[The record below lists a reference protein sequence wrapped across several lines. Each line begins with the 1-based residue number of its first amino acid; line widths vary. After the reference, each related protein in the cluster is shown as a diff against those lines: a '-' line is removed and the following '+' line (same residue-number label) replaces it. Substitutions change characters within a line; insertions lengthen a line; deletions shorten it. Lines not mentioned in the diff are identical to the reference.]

1 MTEQI
6 KCVKREISMRE
17 RVYPRFVK
25 KGKMTQDEADREI
38 ATMKAVLDTLNEKSE
53 PTLIG
58 GQNGRT
64 RKILYN
70 KHFG

>member
-1 MTEQI
+1 MKVSMTEQI

-38 ATMKAVLDTLNEKSE
+38 AAMKAVLDTLNEKSE
-53 PTLIG
+53 PTFL
-58 GQNGRT
+58 
-64 RKILYN
+64 
-70 KHFG
+70 

>member
-53 PTLIG
+53 PTFL
-58 GQNGRT
+58 
-64 RKILYN
+64 
-70 KHFG
+70 